1 MSKMGTLVMEIQEMV
16 ESGLDADV
24 VAMLLNVPE
33 DMVLDVMDTM
43 GLVEPDMDD
52 YDDSMDGDDASGLAS
67 AGWGTDEDYG
77 YIGCEFD

>member
-1 MSKMGTLVMEIQEMV
+1 MSKMGTLAMEIQEMV

-43 GLVEPDMDD
+43 GLVEPDMDG